1 MVLARGRIGGP
12 ERAEDEND
20 FVGREELKAQLV
32 RWEEAVGVV
41 SNIFAKGLETS
52 EKQRA
57 VTLLNE
63 WSESE
68 EGKAVDFRVRMIV
81 LGVAEVLQDRIKEEE
96 VRF

>member
-20 FVGREELKAQLV
+20 FVGREELKAQVV
-32 RWEEAVGVV
+32 RYEEAVGVV
-41 SNIFAKGLETS
+41 SNILAKGLDTS
-52 EKQRA
+52 EKQRS

-68 EGKAVDFRVRMIV
+68 EGKAADFRVRMIV
-81 LGVAEVLQDRIKEEE
+81 LGVAEALKEEG
-96 VRF
+96 

>member
-1 MVLARGRIGGP
+1 MVLARGRLGGP
-12 ERAEDEND
+12 ERGEDEND
-20 FVGREELKAQLV
+20 FVGRAELKAQLV

-41 SNIFAKGLETS
+41 SNILAKGLDTS

-81 LGVAEVLQDRIKEEE
+81 VGVAEALKEEG
-96 VRF
+96 